1 VVHATTS
8 VQDFRVGTR
17 EDGDLEISYNKLK
30 RRQVKVR
37 TQLPPMH
44 HATLESFG
52 FDITGSNKIGGN
64 LACATLSTNNDQIPK
79 CYYPFVKWAGG
90 KRQLLWQLYPL
101 APVKFDRYIEP
112 FLGGGALFFHLI
124 SQISR
129 RLTAYISDINSELI
143 NVYVAVKDYI
153 EKLIKLLKQHE
164 IEYNQAPKEYYY
176 KLRSC
181 YNLGSSCDKLEKAAQ
196 FIALNRTC
204 FNGLYR
210 VNGSGSFNVP
220 WGKYVNPSICD
231 SSNLRN
237 VSIALRYSKVEIK
250 VSDYKEMLLEN
261 AKEGDFI
268 YLDPPYSPVSSTAYF
283 TNYTTDGFS
292 YKDQKE
298 LAERFRQLDEMKC
311 KVMLT
316 NSNTP
321 LVRELYAPFARHT
334 IEVNSK
340 RAINC
345 KASKREGHTDLIIRN
360 YS

>member
-1 VVHATTS
+1 
-8 VQDFRVGTR
+8 
-17 EDGDLEISYNKLK
+17 
-30 RRQVKVR
+30 
-37 TQLPPMH
+37 M
-44 HATLESFG
+44 
-52 FDITGSNKIGGN
+52 
-64 LACATLSTNNDQIPK
+64 
-79 CYYPFVKWAGG
+79 KWAGG

-112 FLGGGALFFHLI
+112 FLGGGALFLHLI
-124 SQISR
+124 SQKSR
-129 RLTAYISDINSELI
+129 RLTTYISDINSELI
-143 NVYVAVKDYI
+143 NVYLAVKDHI
-153 EKLIKLLKQHE
+153 EKLIKLLKQYE
-164 IEYNQAPKEYYY
+164 IEYNQAPEEYYY

-181 YNLGSSCDKLEKAAQ
+181 YNLGASCDKLEKAAQ

-220 WGKYVNPSICD
+220 WGKYVNPPICD

-250 VSDYKEMLLEN
+250 ASDYKEMLLEN

-268 YLDPPYSPVSSTAYF
+268 YLDPPYNPVSSTAYF
-283 TNYTTDGFS
+283 TNYTTNGFS

-321 LVRELYAPFARHT
+321 LVRELYAPFDRHT
-334 IEVNSK
+334 KPVISK

-345 KASKREGHTDLIIRN
+345 NASKREGHTDLIIRN